1 MAAKRRHVV
10 GRTAYCGSERGA
22 KAVMTREDRTKGFFI
37 SFALTSAVFAEITAL
52 E

>member
-1 MAAKRRHVV
+1 MSSVAL
-10 GRTAYCGSERGA
+10 AYCGSERGA

-37 SFALTSAVFAEITAL
+37 SFAFASVVFAGVTAL